1 MCPVACYRL
10 IAIGGHSK
18 SGPQG
23 GMLICKGFKKV
34 LDMYRW
40 KKEAGR
46 GGEGHSESTLSFGL
60 SWNLD
65 LPTGSSEVTS
75 EMC

>member
-10 IAIGGHSK
+10 IVIGGHSK

-34 LDMYRW
+34 LDMYLW
-40 KKEAGR
+40 GNEVWEVGEKGR
-46 GGEGHSESTLSFGL
+46 VKAH
-60 SWNLD
+60 
-65 LPTGSSEVTS
+65 
-75 EMC
+75 